1 MQDIKNFIR
10 DIPDFP
16 KEGIL
21 FRDIT
26 PLLQDAAA
34 FENSV
39 NQLAGLLE
47 GQDIDYLV
55 GIESRG
61 FIFASALSM
70 KMQKG
75 FITVRKPGKLP
86 FTRIQESYDLEYGSD
101 SLEIHDDSLKDGKN
115 VVIVD
120 DLLATGGTAL
130 ATGNLIK
137 QLNGNIVGYLFLIEL
152 TELEGAGK
160 LGTENVWSL
169 LKYND

>member
-1 MQDIKNFIR
+1 MHEIKNYIR

-26 PLLQDAAA
+26 PLLQDASA
-34 FENSV
+34 FESSV
-39 NQLAGLLE
+39 NQMAALLKDH
-47 GQDIDYLV
+47 DIDYLV

-152 TELEGAGK
+152 TGLGGADK
-160 LGTENVWSL
+160 LGSNNVWSL
-169 LKYND
+169 IQYDD

>member
-1 MQDIKNFIR
+1 MQDTKNFIR

-26 PLLQDAAA
+26 PLLQDASA
-34 FENSV
+34 FENAV
-39 NQLAGLLE
+39 NQMAGMLE
-47 GQDIDYLV
+47 GLDIDYLA

-70 KMQKG
+70 KMNKG
-75 FITVRKPGKLP
+75 FLTVRKPGKLP

-137 QLNGNIVGYLFLIEL
+137 QLSGNVVGYLFLIEL
-152 TELEGAGK
+152 TGLGGAGK
-160 LGTENVWSL
+160 LGSENVWSL
-169 LKYND
+169 IKYDD

>member
-1 MQDIKNFIR
+1 MHEIKNYIR

-26 PLLQDAAA
+26 PLLQNAAA
-34 FENSV
+34 FESAV
-39 NQLAGLLE
+39 NQMAGLMDGL
-47 GQDIDYLV
+47 DVDYLI

-70 KMQKG
+70 IMKKG
-75 FITVRKPGKLP
+75 LITVRKPGKLP

-101 SLEIHDDSLKDGKN
+101 SLEVHEDSLKDGNN

-137 QLNGNIVGYLFLIEL
+137 KLNGNILGYMFLIEL
-152 TELEGAGK
+152 TDLNGAEK
-160 LGTENVWSL
+160 LHPSDVWSL
-169 LKYND
+169 IKYSD

>member
-1 MQDIKNFIR
+1 MHDIKNFIR

-26 PLLQDAAA
+26 PLLQDASA
-34 FENSV
+34 FESSV
-39 NQLAGLLE
+39 NQMAGLLE
-47 GQDIDYLV
+47 GHDIDYLV

-101 SLEIHDDSLKDGKN
+101 SLEIHDDSLKEGKN

-152 TELEGAGK
+152 TGLDGADK
-160 LGTENVWSL
+160 LGKDNVWSL
-169 LKYND
+169 VKYTD